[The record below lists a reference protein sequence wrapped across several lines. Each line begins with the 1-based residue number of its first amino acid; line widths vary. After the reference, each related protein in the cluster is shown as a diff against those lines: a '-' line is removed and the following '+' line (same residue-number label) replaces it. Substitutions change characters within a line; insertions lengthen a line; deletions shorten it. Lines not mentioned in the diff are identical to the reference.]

1 VEWILQYPPLIQW
14 SIMIVAGVM
23 YGGLIGLIPAAG
35 PSKALILLFVIVN
48 HFDFTGGDYL
58 FVLFSIT
65 TVVAASTGDSFA
77 SVLIGIPG
85 AMGSAA
91 TMLDGFP
98 LAKQGKASYALSAA
112 ITTSTVNGLFWGVI
126 AFMIIP
132 YYQYVIKYVQVPEIF
147 ALVILAFCLISAVT
161 TNHMFRSFVAI
172 GVGSFVGLIG
182 IDILGNPRFVFGLEY
197 LEDGIPIIIVAAGLF
212 AIPELY
218 EALMLNSKQEKMD
231 RKTHNKQ
238 TWDGIKEVWTHK
250 WLALQ
255 GGAIGM
261 VVGMLPGT
269 SGGIGDWTAYSTTV
283 SQYKNEKI
291 PFGKGNIK
299 GVIGPE
305 GANNS
310 GKAGALIPT
319 LLFGI
324 PGGKAMVILMALWMS
339 LGFHVDNIELMTSDK
354 FINHIFGGFL
364 VGTLLTGIVCLV
376 FTRYISKVVYFPAR
390 YWVTPLFLLTIW
402 AVVASRY
409 YVYLYEDILTLGIF
423 GVLGFVMSKYKFSRP
438 AFLMS
443 FILAERFEGSFYQT
457 IGIFEIS
464 ELIVRPIF
472 VTLIF
477 ASIGLVIWKL
487 RSKHKLSYT

>member
-1 VEWILQYPPLIQW
+1 
-14 SIMIVAGVM
+14 MIVAGVL

-35 PSKALILLFVIVN
+35 PSKALLLLFVIVN

-65 TVVAASTGDSFA
+65 AVVAAATGDSFA

-98 LAKQGKASYALSAA
+98 LAKQGKASYALSSA

-126 AFMIIP
+126 AFLIIP
-132 YYQYVIKYVQVPEIF
+132 YYQYVVKYVQVPEIF

-161 TNHMFRSFVAI
+161 TEHIFRSFIAVAFGVFI
-172 GVGSFVGLIG
+172 GLMG
-182 IDILGNPRFVFGLEY
+182 IDQDGNPRYVFGLEY

-218 EALMLNSKQEKMD
+218 EALRLNSKQEKID
-231 RKTHNKQ
+231 KKAHNRQ
-238 TWDGIKEVWTHK
+238 TWEGIKEVWTHK

-261 VVGMLPGT
+261 IVGILPGT

-283 SQYKNEKI
+283 SQYQKEKI

-339 LGFHVDNIELMTSDK
+339 LGFAVDDVSVMTEDK
-354 FINHIFGGFL
+354 FLDHLFGGFL

-376 FTRYISKVVYFPAR
+376 FTRFISKVVYFPAR
-390 YWVTPLFLLTIW
+390 YWVTPLFILTIW

-409 YVYLYEDILTLGIF
+409 YAYLYEDILTLGLF
-423 GVLGFVMSKYKFSRP
+423 GILGFIMTKYKFSRP
-438 AFLMS
+438 AFLMA
-443 FILAERFEGSFYQT
+443 FILAERFEGSFLQT
-457 IGIFEIS
+457 IGIFEFE

-472 VTLIF
+472 VSLILI
-477 ASIGLVIWKL
+477 SIAIVVWKL
-487 RSKHKLSYT
+487 RSKHKISYT